1 MAHQHEH
8 AHEHAHDASLADL
21 VADGLLDAELAALAW
36 ALACGGVGIL
46 VASPGGS
53 TGVTGG
59 AGGARAGGASL
70 AAALADAVSLT
81 TRVVH
86 LGPGSASG
94 PVDEV
99 VRGAGDGAVVLTAPD
114 LGGAG
119 EGALRRAAARAAI
132 RAVSDRTG
140 LALVATIGAPD
151 LEGVLDRLRGLSV
164 AAPDDEIVRLG
175 VVLVL
180 GEPDA
185 ATPAASGKGVADGTG
200 GAAGSAGSAD
210 GAVAEGTAA
219 ARSVP
224 PRVVAAHYLR
234 PPAVGPLGRVERR
247 PPAVLATF
255 DVERRAWDHFGWGI
269 VPDLAERVGL
279 RPSDVETAVAIRREM
294 IEALLA
300 HGLRGADPFRAAAK
314 LALPARRA

>member
-1 MAHQHEH
+1 MAHQH
-8 AHEHAHDASLADL
+8 AHDHEHDASLADL
-21 VADGLLDAELAALAW
+21 VADGLLDAELAALVW
-36 ALACGGVGIL
+36 ALACEGVGIL
-46 VASPGGS
+46 VASPRGS

-59 AGGARAGGASL
+59 AGAAEADGTGAAASSL
-70 AAALADAVSLT
+70 ATAIADAVSLT

-94 PVDEV
+94 PVDEA
-99 VRGAGDGAVVLTAPD
+99 VRGAGDGVLVLTAPD

-119 EGALRRAAARAAI
+119 EGALRRGAARTAI

-140 LALVATIGAPD
+140 LSLVATIRAAD
-151 LEGVLDRLRGLSV
+151 LEGVLDRLRGLTV

-180 GEPDA
+180 GTGEDA
-185 ATPAASGKGVADGTG
+185 RA
-200 GAAGSAGSAD
+200 
-210 GAVAEGTAA
+210 
-219 ARSVP
+219 
-224 PRVVAAHYLR
+224 RVVAAHCLR

-247 PPAVLATF
+247 GPAVLATL
-255 DVERRAWDHFGWGI
+255 DASRGAWDHFGWGI

-279 RPSDVETAVAIRREM
+279 RPADLETAVAIRRET

-300 HGLRGADPFRAAAK
+300 HGLRGADPFRAAAN
-314 LALPARRA
+314 LALPAPRA